1 MNIFPN
7 PTLSIDK
14 AAMPSLILR
23 VILYDLSVQKR
34 LFDLKRI
41 NSSNSN
47 ALNAMTGTFK
57 SPSGAAAKDF
67 KVEGKHRLLRIES
80 GKRGQNV
87 YVSFQD
93 TGSGIAPEHL
103 LRIFEPFYS
112 TQDKVSEVGLGLWV
126 SHRTVTAHGGDI
138 TVKSDPER
146 GSIFVVVLPVGV

>member
-1 MNIFPN
+1 MADPAQIEQVFFN
-7 PTLSIDK
+7 L
-14 AAMPSLILR
+14 
-23 VILYDLSVQKR
+23 V
-34 LFDLKRI
+34 
-41 NSSNSN
+41 SN
-47 ALNAMTGTFK
+47 ALNAMTGAFK
-57 SPSGAAAKDF
+57 PPSGAAAKDL
-67 KVEGKHRLLRIES
+67 KANKKHRLLRIES

-138 TVKSDPER
+138 TASTTMR
-146 GSIFVVVLPVGV
+146 GPTSLLII